1 MFVACFS
8 MNGRSSSHRIKKVSL
23 LMRKFSFHS
32 SGATFWE
39 AKLSHQALV
48 LPGLVQNLLLAG
60 ALGLANL
67 ALQICF
73 ERANILDNFRFLR

>member
-8 MNGRSSSHRIKKVSL
+8 MNGHSSSHRIKKVSP

-32 SGATFWE
+32 SGTTFWE
-39 AKLSHQALV
+39 AKFSHQALV
-48 LPGLVQNLLLAG
+48 LPGLVQNLLAG

-73 ERANILDNFRFLR
+73 ERTNILDNFCFLR

>member
-1 MFVACFS
+1 MAEF
-8 MNGRSSSHRIKKVSL
+8 
-23 LMRKFSFHS
+23 
-32 SGATFWE
+32 
-39 AKLSHQALV
+39 
-48 LPGLVQNLLLAG
+48 QNLLLAG